1 MRSNQPSPHDHSLRV
16 SQPSRFKSTFE
27 NRSFARG
34 NTLPAARS
42 NSHGLMRLSRL
53 MSSRLN
59 SASPMFHSL
68 RAIHPSRLRSRLANP
83 YDGPPWESNRMP
95 GRRPPRA
102 RPHLVARQL
111 AVAVPVGIAKRTLAA
126 APFIPSD
133 FPVVIAIHSLK
144 PDLRLCLRGT
154 RQTGDDGRQ
163 TNLQWDF
170 HDTH

>member
-1 MRSNQPSPHDHSLRV
+1 GGSDRPAAASSVRLMRLSWFVSMRSSHPSPHDHSLRV

-83 YDGPPWESNRMP
+83 YDGPPCESNRMP
-95 GRRPPRA
+95 PP
-102 RPHLVARQL
+102 VAY
-111 AVAVPVGIAKRTLAA
+111 
-126 APFIPSD
+126 
-133 FPVVIAIHSLK
+133 
-144 PDLRLCLRGT
+144 
-154 RQTGDDGRQ
+154 
-163 TNLQWDF
+163 
-170 HDTH
+170 